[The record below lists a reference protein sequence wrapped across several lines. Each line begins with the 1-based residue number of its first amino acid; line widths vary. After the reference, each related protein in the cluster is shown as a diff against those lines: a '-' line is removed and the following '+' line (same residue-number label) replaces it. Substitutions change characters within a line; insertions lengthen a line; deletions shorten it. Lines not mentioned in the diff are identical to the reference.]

1 MRPTPLALL
10 AAASLTITAPVLAQA
25 PTPIEGVAM
34 VREMSIDP
42 TGLSGSTMELKYE
55 AYVLFRG
62 GISMRGIPA
71 GAPSV
76 WNADSLARALPQ
88 YAGRWSESGRALQ
101 IVTTRG
107 DTRKFTDW
115 FRMTP
120 GRTDEHL
127 EGVWMRAGAITQQT
141 LGRSSTASAVRQ
153 LALHADGRF
162 EGTLS
167 GGASTGGVVT
177 ASQRATAGRY
187 RIDGF
192 QIEFQGDDG
201 QVLRQFFCASSDD
214 HVTLLVGGA
223 RMSKRK

>member
-1 MRPTPLALL
+1 MRPTLLTLL
-10 AAASLTITAPVLAQA
+10 ATASLVASTAAAQT
-25 PTPIEGVAM
+25 PTPIDGVAM

-71 GAPSV
+71 GAPST
-76 WNADSLARALPQ
+76 WNADSLARTLPQ
-88 YAGRWSESGRALQ
+88 YAGRWSEAGRALH

-107 DTRKFTDW
+107 DTKNFTDW

-127 EGVWMRAGAITQQT
+127 EGVWMRAGGITQQT
-141 LGRSSTASAVRQ
+141 MGRTSTASAVRQ

-177 ASQRATAGRY
+177 ATQRAAAGRY

-214 HVTLLVGGA
+214 HITLLVGGA
-223 RMSKRK
+223 RMSKRR